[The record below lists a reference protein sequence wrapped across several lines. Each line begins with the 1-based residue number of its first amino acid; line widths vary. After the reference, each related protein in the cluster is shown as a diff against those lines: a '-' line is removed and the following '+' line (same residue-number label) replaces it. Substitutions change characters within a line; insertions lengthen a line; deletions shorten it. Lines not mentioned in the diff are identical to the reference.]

1 MSNCADTITLIET
14 GKEGKPHLTWSLPS
28 QSQNIYERK
37 TLFSYWGLTS
47 TRDENTLGMEATW

>member
-14 GKEGKPHLTWSLPS
+14 GQEGKPHLTWSLPS

-47 TRDENTLGMEATW
+47 TRDENTLGMEAKW